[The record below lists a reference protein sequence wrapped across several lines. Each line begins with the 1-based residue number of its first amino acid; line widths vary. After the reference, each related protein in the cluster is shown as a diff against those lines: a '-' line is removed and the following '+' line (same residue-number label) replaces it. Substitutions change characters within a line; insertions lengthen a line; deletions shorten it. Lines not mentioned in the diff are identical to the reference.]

1 MSLQKYQT
9 ILERG
14 VQEIGARLD
23 STQINQL
30 LVYMQLIQ
38 KWNAKFNLVGTSDTK
53 DLLYKHIL
61 DSLAITHY
69 IDRAP
74 VLDVGSGAGL
84 PGIPLAITLPEIPFN
99 LIDSNGKKAR
109 FMRQAVIE
117 LKLSNVQ
124 VIHASVNEFEPQ
136 IIPSIV
142 LARAFRQIDDVLE
155 VLIKV
160 CAPGGKM
167 MVMLGKS
174 PAEIPL
180 INGITR
186 CITQKIKVPGLHDSE
201 RHLLIATKA

>member
-1 MSLQKYQT
+1 VSLQQPQS

-14 VQEIGARLD
+14 VQEIGLKLD

-30 LVYMQLIQ
+30 LIYLQLIQ
-38 KWNAKFNLVGTSDTK
+38 KWNTKFNLVGTSNTN

-61 DSLAITHY
+61 DSLAIAPY
-69 IDRAP
+69 VDRAP

-84 PGIPLAITLPEIPFN
+84 PGIPLAITLPGTPFN
-99 LIDSNGKKAR
+99 LIDKNGKKAR

-117 LKLSNVQ
+117 LKLNNVQ
-124 VIHASVNEFEPQ
+124 VTHASVNEFEFRMM
-136 IIPSIV
+136 PSIV

-155 VLIKV
+155 ILTKV

-167 MVMLGKS
+167 MVMLGKC
-174 PAEIPL
+174 PDEIPL
-180 INGITR
+180 VNGITR
-186 CITQKIKVPGLHDSE
+186 CITQKIHVPGLDDSE